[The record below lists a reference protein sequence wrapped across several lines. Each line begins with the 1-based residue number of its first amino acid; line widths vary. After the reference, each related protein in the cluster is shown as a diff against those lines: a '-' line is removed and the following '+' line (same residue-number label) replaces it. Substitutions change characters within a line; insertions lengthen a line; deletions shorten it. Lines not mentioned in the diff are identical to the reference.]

1 MDKIFDIFDGSSP
14 LLVVVD
20 GNKEEVEKVTKTVI
34 SHVDPNAEISS
45 DLAGVSHELLHRSEG
60 KSNDA
65 HSIIACDVVEEDN
78 PEKYDFIHMDNIATQ
93 GEKYNIGAVVGLV
106 STRNIDDILI
116 HSGSMEKFALS
127 KAVMMESDS
136 VVTYLSE

>member
-1 MDKIFDIFDGSSP
+1 
-14 LLVVVD
+14 
-20 GNKEEVEKVTKTVI
+20 
-34 SHVDPNAEISS
+34 
-45 DLAGVSHELLHRSEG
+45 
-60 KSNDA
+60 
-65 HSIIACDVVEEDN
+65 
-78 PEKYDFIHMDNIATQ
+78 MDNIATQ

-106 STRNIDDILI
+106 STRNIDDILT